1 MFRLDRSITRFYRNR
16 SVRTIGEY
24 GFTGIICLLVNFV
37 VELNILERNPGQV
50 FDFLQIKACQQT
62 DKTCIVMLT
71 EHIIFRLCVYRQLD
85 VSNPCA
91 VHMAAV
97 QRDVRLC
104 LGIQCIV
111 ITLVNKSLTVVI
123 IGVIKHDIIDTGFE
137 VIVLVVTVC
146 CRIQITIADKF
157 TKYIVG
163 LVQQMTAD
171 VCSLLI
177 RISKLRFR
185 CTAQVNVCF
194 NILSFIGFADTV
206 VVIILPD
213 IAINLRRNIHCAV
226 CCADIEILLIA
237 QTYNAGIGNL
247 IGFRNRFSYL
257 VVLHDGRGIVAH
269 LGLFIG
275 GCRRGNEESKI
286 IVFFRQNFLVGSGL
300 VCLLVLYLVSAGFQ
314 SKEFIVPGKVS
325 IGSRNSCACCI
336 FQSDLYAIQN
346 RLFNIDVSLRF
357 VPAVKDTVIVA
368 LNPDITANRIVGTQ
382 CKVLVF
388 CVDGSNARA
397 GHAVDIDFSNRS
409 STQHASALFGSRG
422 GRSTVEF
429 QHINR
434 PFSLI
439 CALFIAGCRDR

>member
-1 MFRLDRSITRFYRNR
+1 
-16 SVRTIGEY
+16 
-24 GFTGIICLLVNFV
+24 
-37 VELNILERNPGQV
+37 
-50 FDFLQIKACQQT
+50 
-62 DKTCIVMLT
+62 
-71 EHIIFRLCVYRQLD
+71 
-85 VSNPCA
+85 
-91 VHMAAV
+91 
-97 QRDVRLC
+97 
-104 LGIQCIV
+104 
-111 ITLVNKSLTVVI
+111 
-123 IGVIKHDIIDTGFE
+123 
-137 VIVLVVTVC
+137 
-146 CRIQITIADKF
+146 
-157 TKYIVG
+157 
-163 LVQQMTAD
+163 MTAD

-314 SKEFIVPGKVS
+314 SKEFIVSGKVS
-325 IGSRNSCACCI
+325 IGSRDSCACCI

-346 RLFNIDVSLRF
+346 RFFNIDVSLRF

-397 GHAVDIDFSNRS
+397 SHAVDIDFSNRS
-409 STQHASALFGSRG
+409 SIQHASALFGSRG